1 LPTSDE
7 IGLDYLICGKMIYM
21 EIWLYGREEN
31 SEPLTGVWKKT
42 VSVVNFTFCLL
53 STFVLGRQFSASKS
67 ASFPSAKC

>member
-1 LPTSDE
+1 
-7 IGLDYLICGKMIYM
+7 M